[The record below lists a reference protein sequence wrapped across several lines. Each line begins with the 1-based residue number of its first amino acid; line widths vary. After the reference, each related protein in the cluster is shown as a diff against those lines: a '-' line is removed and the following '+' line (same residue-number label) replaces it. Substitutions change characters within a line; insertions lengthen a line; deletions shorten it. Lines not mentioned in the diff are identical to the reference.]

1 VLGVKF
7 SAKGE
12 PLLCSQEEKQ
22 RFLRDD
28 FYHSLKELFI
38 SAITWQVAVERETG
52 PQRID
57 FQKDVSMHAAFAQAR
72 ALYEFYTDDI
82 RKCDDAR
89 AAHFCG
95 KWKGSTG
102 LHYAR
107 FMEDPANKRIFHLV
121 YCREREWLA
130 LKSQVMNVA
139 KELCKLS
146 EEFVRC
152 VRDEFREGAQDAWAR
167 ALKEAQRLAAIYE
180 IQNPFTIVGDNLE
193 SQPVNE

>member
-1 VLGVKF
+1 M
-7 SAKGE
+7 
-12 PLLCSQEEKQ
+12 CSQEEKQ

-38 SAITWQVAVERETG
+38 SAITWQVAVEKRETG
-52 PQRID
+52 QQRIH
-57 FQKDVSMHAAFAQAR
+57 FQKDVSMHATFAQAR

-89 AAHFCG
+89 ATHFCE

-121 YCREREWLA
+121 YSRQRKSLA
-130 LKSQVMNVA
+130 LKSQVINVA
-139 KELCKLS
+139 KELCNLS

-152 VRDEFREGAQDAWAR
+152 VRDEFRVAAQGAWAA
-167 ALKEAQRLAAIYE
+167 ALKEAQRLAAIYGSRKS
-180 IQNPFTIVGDNLE
+180 IYDRGRRPWE
-193 SQPVNE
+193 S